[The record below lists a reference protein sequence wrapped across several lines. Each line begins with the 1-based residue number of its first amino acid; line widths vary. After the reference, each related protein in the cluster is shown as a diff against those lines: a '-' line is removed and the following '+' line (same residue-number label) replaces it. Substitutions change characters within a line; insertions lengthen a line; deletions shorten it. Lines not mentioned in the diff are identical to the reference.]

1 MDLDPTYTD
10 KFGDPLLRF
19 TLDWT
24 EHENKQRDFA
34 YDIAAKIAPAMGA
47 KIDTARP
54 QRSRYNVTQYQSTHI
69 QGGATM
75 GASPEYSVVNPY
87 LQHWDVPNLWVVGAS
102 SFPQSGSGNPTLT
115 SLAVTYRAANA
126 LIDKYMKHPGKL
138 A

>member
-1 MDLDPTYTD
+1 
-10 KFGDPLLRF
+10 
-19 TLDWT
+19 
-24 EHENKQRDFA
+24 
-34 YDIAAKIAPAMGA
+34 
-47 KIDTARP
+47 
-54 QRSRYNVTQYQSTHI
+54 
-69 QGGATM
+69 M